1 MKYEKTKLFDVFMRS
16 IQGNKWTNMP
26 RGQTRALHTHSRD
39 RKREV
44 LIESTVNICT
54 HAITRLSISRV
65 WSLEMRNSVCVWH
78 YLCVVC
84 VCVPSITLK
93 SPLPTVDYI
102 LACANHFNHFW
113 PIPPAARTTTTNARL
128 INCESGGGWRHLCKL
143 TFYTIALVMNSR
155 RERWRKERS
164 Q

>member
-1 MKYEKTKLFDVFMRS
+1 MRS

-84 VCVPSITLK
+84 VCAINHVEITSSDCWLH
-93 SPLPTVDYI
+93 TRV
-102 LACANHFNHFW
+102 
-113 PIPPAARTTTTNARL
+113 
-128 INCESGGGWRHLCKL
+128 CESLQSLL
-143 TFYTIALVMNSR
+143 THPPCRTHHHHQRQIDQL
-155 RERWRKERS
+155 RERRWMAPLMQTDFLYNCVGHEFTKRALKERKVTVIWLV
-164 Q
+164 